1 VAVRDVTGSLAC
13 FGLWGPNAR
22 DIMSAVCADDLS
34 FGYMQARFVTVGDV
48 PCWALRVTYVGEF
61 GWELY
66 PSAEFGVRLW
76 DTLVAAGAAHGLV
89 PGGYRAI
96 DSMRL
101 EKGYRAWG
109 SDITSET
116 DPYSSGLGFAVRTDK
131 DYLGRSALPS
141 VEGGSQ
147 RLCCL
152 VLDDAHSVALG
163 NEPVS
168 LADGEIVGRVSSG
181 GLGYALGVSIAYAWL
196 PATAAIP
203 GTAVAVEVFGV
214 SVPATV
220 RADPLY
226 DPTGARLR

>member
-1 VAVRDVTGSLAC
+1 MAC
-13 FGLWGPNAR
+13 FGLWGPKAR
-22 DIMSAVCADDLS
+22 AILS
-34 FGYMQARFVTVGDV
+34 SISTDALAFPYMQARFITVGDV
-48 PCWALRVTYVGEF
+48 PCWALRVTYVGET

-76 DTLVAAGAAHGLV
+76 DTLVTAGAPHGMT

-109 SDITSET
+109 SDISSET
-116 DPYSSGLGFAVRTDK
+116 DPYSSGLGFAVRSDK
-131 DYLGRSALPS
+131 EFLGRSALPG
-141 VEGGSQ
+141 VDGGGQ

-152 VLDDAHSVALG
+152 VLSDPHSVALG

-168 LADGEIVGRVSSG
+168 LASGEIVGRVSSG
-181 GLGYALGVSIAYAWL
+181 GLGYSLGVSIAYAWL
-196 PATAAIP
+196 PIAAAQA
-203 GTAVAVEVFGV
+203 GTIVSVEVFGEA
-214 SVPATV
+214 VPAEV

-226 DPTGARLR
+226 DPTGTNLRG